1 MTPPLRVV
9 FMGTAEFACPSLAA
23 LDDAPGIEVIT
34 VFTQPNRPK
43 GRQLIPQPPPVKLEA
58 ESHQLP
64 VHQPE
69 CLRDDSQLL
78 EQLDPGLIV
87 VTAYG
92 QILPQT
98 ILDLPPHGCLNVHGS
113 LLPAYRGA
121 APIQRALLEGQAETG
136 VTIMQMDAG
145 LDTGA
150 MLAKGATTIGPD
162 DNAQT
167 LHDRLAKLGAGL
179 LLETIPR
186 HVAGDIT
193 PEPQD
198 ETLATHAAK
207 ITRDMGRIDW
217 SLPATRLWNQ
227 ARAFTPWPGLYTHLG
242 GKRLKLLE
250 VEPAEATGHEPGRV
264 GQSDANGIVIG
275 CGDGV
280 LRITRL
286 QKEGAKPLAAAEFL
300 AGTPLPVGTQLG

>member
-1 MTPPLRVV
+1 MRVV

-23 LDDAPGIEVIT
+23 LDESPGIEV
-34 VFTQPNRPK
+34 VGVVTQPDRPK
-43 GRQLIPQPPPVKLEA
+43 GRELIPHPPAVKLEA
-58 ESHQLP
+58 ELRNLP

-69 CLRDDSQLL
+69 RLRNDIQYL
-78 EQLDPGLIV
+78 EQIAPGLIIV
-87 VTAYG
+87 AAYG

-121 APIQRALLEGQAETG
+121 APIQRAILDGQADTG

-150 MLAKGATTIGPD
+150 MLSKAATPIETS

-167 LHDRLAKLGAGL
+167 LHDRLAKLGAEL
-179 LLETIPR
+179 LLKTIPG
-186 HVAGDIT
+186 HVSGEFT

-198 ETLATHAAK
+198 DALATHAEK
-207 ITRDMGRIDW
+207 ITREMGRIDW
-217 SLPATRLWNQ
+217 SQPATQLWNQ
-227 ARAFTPWPGLYTHLG
+227 ARAFTPWPGVFTHLNG
-242 GKRLKLLE
+242 RLLKLHE
-250 VEPAEATGHEPGRV
+250 VEPAEADCPGPGVV
-264 GQSDANGIVIG
+264 GQGDANGILVG
-275 CGDGV
+275 CGDGA

-286 QKEGAKPLAAAEFL
+286 QKEGATRLVAAEFL
-300 AGTPLPVGTQLG
+300 AGNPLPVGTQLG

>member
-1 MTPPLRVV
+1 
-9 FMGTAEFACPSLAA
+9 MGTAEFACPSLAA

>member
-1 MTPPLRVV
+1 
-9 FMGTAEFACPSLAA
+9 MGTANFACPSLAA
-23 LDDAPGIEVIT
+23 LNDAPDIEVIA
-34 VFTQPNRPK
+34 VLTQPDRPK
-43 GRQLIPQPPPVKLEA
+43 GRQLILQPPPVKLKA
-58 ESHQLP
+58 ESHHLT
-64 VHQPE
+64 VLQPE
-69 CLRDDSQLL
+69 KLRDDSQLL
-78 EQLDPGLIV
+78 QQLAPSLIV
-87 VTAYG
+87 VAAYG

-98 ILDLPPHGCLNVHGS
+98 VLDLPPHGCLNVHGS

-121 APIQRALLEGQAETG
+121 APIQRALLDGQAETG

-150 MLAKGATTIGPD
+150 ILSKTTTSIGPD
-162 DNAQT
+162 DNTQT
-167 LHDRLAKLGAGL
+167 LHDRLAKLGARL
-179 LLETIPR
+179 LLETIPG
-186 HVAGDIT
+186 HVTGDIT

-198 ETLATHAAK
+198 NSLATQAAK

-227 ARAFTPWPGLYTHLG
+227 ARAFTPWPGLYTYLE

-250 VEPAEATGHEPGRV
+250 VKPAETPNPEPGRV
-264 GQSDANGIVIG
+264 AQADANGIVVG

-280 LRITRL
+280 LRIIRL